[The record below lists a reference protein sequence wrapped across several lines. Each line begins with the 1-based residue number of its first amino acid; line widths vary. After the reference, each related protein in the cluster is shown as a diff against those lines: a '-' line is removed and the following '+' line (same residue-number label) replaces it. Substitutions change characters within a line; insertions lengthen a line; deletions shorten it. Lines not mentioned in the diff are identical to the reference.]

1 MKAISNYCAILIVIF
16 LAIGCNDSG
25 SKKDDKP
32 TTAVEGTTG
41 TYTGPPYTIQ
51 LEEFVNEALPDLHSY
66 THATYNDKIIM
77 IGGRTNGLHGGSYN
91 FNRANSNKNIY
102 VLDTKNWADPSQWK
116 VFSIPNN
123 KITAAGIN
131 TDQLMANNAE
141 FFTEDSVLYIVGGML
156 GGTVATQLKVAN
168 DPSKGLMM
176 VPGLKSADGSAPIGP
191 KTLPY
196 ITAINLPDLI
206 NSVVNKKAMPSGSI
220 RQVKNDSLAITG
232 GELSLMDNTV
242 YLVFGWNF
250 YFSTPQDLY
259 SHQIRTF
266 TYKDDGKNLTISPI
280 TVCSTCWDKQPDS
293 STAGNFRRRDGS
305 LSAMID
311 PADASQGLIYYSGV
325 FKGGNTNFDSPVWIG
340 KSDAAEQP
348 FVMRSNVYTCMVVPA
363 YSATRKE
370 SYATLMG
377 GMKNASYTGGTIKLP
392 VELTENN
399 APIIPTDTNNPFDH
413 IPFSNQFSTIV
424 VNAKHAY
431 AQYLLPDSFPTTK
444 RMLML
449 PANTKD
455 SVAAMPL
462 PIGSVTYNGSEAELM
477 WTLDPALMMKNGVVD
492 YDNFIKRNPN
502 GGSVGYLHGGIQSYL
517 TNVFG
522 NKAAHYSLASNRIF
536 SVKIVPIPSK

>member
-1 MKAISNYCAILIVIF
+1 MKKPTNAIFFLLIIL
-16 LAIGCNDSG
+16 LAIGCTDSKTKSNSNDDVV
-25 SKKDDKP
+25 KDE
-32 TTAVEGTTG
+32 AGG

-51 LEEFVNEALPDLHSY
+51 LEEFVNEQLPDLHSY
-66 THATYNDKIIM
+66 THATYKDKIIM
-77 IGGRTNGLHGGSYN
+77 IGGRTNGLHGGTYN

-102 VLDTKNWADPSQWK
+102 VLDTKNWADPTQWK
-116 VFSIPNN
+116 VYNLPAN
-123 KITAAGIN
+123 KVSVAGVN

-156 GGTVATQLKVAN
+156 GGTVATQLKVPN
-168 DPSKGLMM
+168 DPSKGLML
-176 VPGLKSADGSAPIGP
+176 VPGLKAADGSAPIGP

-232 GELSLMDNTV
+232 GELSIMDSTI

-266 TYKDDGKNLTISPI
+266 SYTDDGKNLTISPI
-280 TVCSTCWDKQPDS
+280 TVCSSCWDKEPDS

-305 LSAMID
+305 ISAMID
-311 PADASQGLIYYSGV
+311 PADGSQGLVYYAGV

-340 KSDAAEQP
+340 KNDAAEQP
-348 FVMRSNVYTCMVVPA
+348 FVIRSNVYTCMVVPA
-363 YSATRKE
+363 YSASRKE
-370 SYATLMG
+370 SYATLLG
-377 GMKNASYTGGTIKLP
+377 GMKNASYNGAAIKLP
-392 VELTENN
+392 VELTATN
-399 APIIPTDTNNPFDH
+399 APIIPTHSKNPFDH
-413 IPFSNQFSTIV
+413 IPFSNQFSTVV

-431 AQYLLPDSFPTTK
+431 SQYLLPDSFPTTK

-449 PANTKD
+449 PASAKD
-455 SVAAMPL
+455 SIAAMPL

-477 WTLDPALMMKNGVVD
+477 WTLDPAMMMKNGVVD
-492 YDNFIKRNPN
+492 YDNFIKKNPS

-522 NKAAHYSLASNRIF
+522 AKAAHYSLASNRIF
-536 SVKIVPIPSK
+536 AVKIVPISK